1 MNKAF
6 FRSLLAAILVAI
18 SAGSDSAYRADASL
32 DPEIVLYRFQGIGS
46 GDGMSPT
53 RTLMADEDGALFGT
67 TAFGGEGTGQGDGT
81 VFKLVHHGV
90 GHFLENV
97 LYRFRGLN
105 NGDGMQAEATLVADA
120 TGALY
125 GTTVYGGSAAV
136 GGGGGG
142 IVFKLTPTTFDR
154 TRYSETVIYRFKG
167 GNHNDGSQP
176 YAGVIIDGSG
186 ALYGTTAFGGSGYGT
201 VFKLS
206 PDRSGYRETVIYRFN
221 GIAAGDGA
229 NPYSLLIADG
239 TGALYGTTANGGST
253 SFAAQGGGVVFKL
266 TPAGH
271 GYTES
276 VLYRFQGGTY
286 NDGATPVAGLM
297 FDQMGDL
304 FGTTELGGSLAAG
317 DRGQGGGAVFEL
329 TPTQTGYA
337 ESIPYEFQGPANG
350 DGYFPQCAL
359 IADRN
364 GNLYGTTSFGGSDS
378 DGIVFKLSQS
388 MGNYSESILYTFVG
402 APGNDGAQPYSSL
415 IAGRFGSMS
424 GTTLNGGSGDGTVFR
439 ITP

>member
-1 MNKAF
+1 MIKAF
-6 FRSLLAAILVAI
+6 PRSALAAILVAI
-18 SAGSDSAYRADASL
+18 SAGSGPTAYRADASL
-32 DPEIVLYRFQGIGS
+32 DPEIILYRFQGIGS
-46 GDGMSPT
+46 GDGMSPS
-53 RTLMADEDGALFGT
+53 RTLLADED
-67 TAFGGEGTGQGDGT
+67 
-81 VFKLVHHGV
+81 
-90 GHFLENV
+90 
-97 LYRFRGLN
+97 
-105 NGDGMQAEATLVADA
+105 
-120 TGALY
+120 
-125 GTTVYGGSAAV
+125 
-136 GGGGGG
+136 
-142 IVFKLTPTTFDR
+142 
-154 TRYSETVIYRFKG
+154 
-167 GNHNDGSQP
+167 
-176 YAGVIIDGSG
+176 G

-206 PDRSGYRETVIYRFN
+206 PDQSGYRETVIYRFN

-286 NDGATPVAGLM
+286 NDGAVPVAGLM
-297 FDQMGDL
+297 FDLIGDL
-304 FGTTELGGSLAAG
+304 YGTTELGGSLAAG
-317 DRGQGGGAVFEL
+317 DLGQGGGAVFEL
-329 TPTQTGYA
+329 TPTQTGYS

-364 GNLYGTTSFGGSDS
+364 GNLYGTTSFGGLNG
-378 DGIVFKLSQS
+378 DGIVFKLSQTT
-388 MGNYSESILYTFVG
+388 GKYSESILYTFVG
-402 APGNDGAQPYSSL
+402 APGKDGAQPYSSL
-415 IAGRFGSMS
+415 IAGRYGSMS
-424 GTTLNGGSGDGTVFR
+424 GTTLNGGTGYGAVFR